1 MSVTLHT
8 NVGELKCEI
17 FCDEVPK
24 TAENFLALCAS
35 GYYDGTIFHRNIKGF
50 MIQGGDPTG
59 TGRGGNSIWGR
70 KFNDEIRESL
80 KVRLSFLQ
88 VMLSIF
94 LFCFIDFLPIL
105 FPF

>member
-1 MSVTLHT
+1 MGLLRKHSDSASLLIVVKIL
-8 NVGELKCEI
+8 VSQ
-17 FCDEVPK
+17 
-24 TAENFLALCAS
+24 NFLALCAS

-80 KVRLSFLQ
+80 KVRL
-88 VMLSIF
+88 
-94 LFCFIDFLPIL
+94 
-105 FPF
+105 FPASNVINFFVLLH